1 MISISTWEYCSFLRD
16 LKTSKHLFAL
26 ANFCLICSLT
36 LWVAHS
42 KERRLHCSILQIWS
56 YCVLLFF
63 FLRTSSLHL
72 LGLKMFWLLLSK
84 GGRSH
89 LLQNNR
95 LTFHWTNRVWNV
107 IVDAQELCS
116 VKASISKR
124 GQLFCFYF
132 YWSSFHK
139 SVKFHYRKIR
149 VMCCGRSRHE
159 KSI

>member
-107 IVDAQELCS
+107 IVVHKNCAVS
-116 VKASISKR
+116 KHRSPKGVSFFAFISI
-124 GQLFCFYF
+124 GYLFINL
-132 YWSSFHK
+132 SS
-139 SVKFHYRKIR
+139 STIEKFA
-149 VMCCGRSRHE
+149 
-159 KSI
+159 